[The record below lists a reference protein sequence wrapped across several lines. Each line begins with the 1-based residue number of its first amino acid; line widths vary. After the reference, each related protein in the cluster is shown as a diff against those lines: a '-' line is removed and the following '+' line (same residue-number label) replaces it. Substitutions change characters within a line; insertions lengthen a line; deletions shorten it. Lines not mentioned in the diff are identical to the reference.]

1 MNNLDP
7 DVIYYS
13 ADIINNSTVDPIGN
27 RYDPQVQIYAQRQY
41 PILQDANEYMMSCI
55 RMNTSGATQN
65 LPVWIPRIQTASV
78 SAEFV
83 ASIQSNTATGVTT
96 MTVTSLQGT
105 LAVGSAFSGSGVATL
120 SAPGQPLIQVPILFG
135 SNSNQPRTILTTPPP
150 TSTTFPAIYTLQGLC
165 PIITYEGVQYA
176 DYVISQCNLTVG
188 NEQQDPDLT
197 VYSVTLEHAGLVS
210 QVYLRW
216 TTENPATPPPTRQ
229 GQNVVNQ
236 DINSD
241 YYYGYSYANFI
252 RMFDTA
258 LTTAQVNVGIA
269 ASPGYL
275 RKSDNNANGDFE
287 IEVDD
292 LGEKAGLIAGDVL
305 IYLNSNLASLL
316 PYFPS
321 LNTNDTLGRT
331 VLLDFTTLEF
341 QQTGRLPQEAP
352 GVSGWSP
359 VDALVVTTST
369 IPVVVEQVSAPGSV
383 GNSNTGNLNTTPAAF
398 QKVIADISIGTNGGY
413 QDWRNDI
420 SWTPTAEYQ
429 MISLQNS
436 SSPIN
441 IIDLAVWWRCRLD
454 NNLYPLRLVN
464 NSSVSLKLMFR
475 RKQLG
480 V

>member
-1 MNNLDP
+1 M
-7 DVIYYS
+7 
-13 ADIINNSTVDPIGN
+13 
-27 RYDPQVQIYAQRQY
+27 
-41 PILQDANEYMMSCI
+41 
-55 RMNTSGATQN
+55 
-65 LPVWIPRIQTASV
+65 
-78 SAEFV
+78 
-83 ASIQSNTATGVTT
+83 
-96 MTVTSLQGT
+96 
-105 LAVGSAFSGSGVATL
+105 
-120 SAPGQPLIQVPILFG
+120 
-135 SNSNQPRTILTTPPP
+135 
-150 TSTTFPAIYTLQGLC
+150 
-165 PIITYEGVQYA
+165 
-176 DYVISQCNLTVG
+176 
-188 NEQQDPDLT
+188 T

-216 TTENPATPPPTRQ
+216 TTENPATPPPTRP
-229 GQNVVNQ
+229 GQNIVNQ

-287 IEVDD
+287 VEVDD
-292 LGEKAGLIAGDVL
+292 NGERAGLVAGDVL
-305 IYLNSNLASLL
+305 IYLTSNLASLL